1 MNDVSGKVFEGLK
14 MERCYLLRDGGGR
27 ALEGH
32 KAYMCIDYTSDNRS
46 SDIISL
52 LALLTGM
59 SATELR
65 NARRPSQSIV
75 DDLHVHVTEFRWGR

>member
-1 MNDVSGKVFEGLK
+1 
-14 MERCYLLRDGGGR
+14 
-27 ALEGH
+27 
-32 KAYMCIDYTSDNRS
+32 MCIDYTSDNRS

-75 DDLHVHVTEFRWGR
+75 DDLHVHVIEFMWGR